1 MKKIIA
7 LVAIML
13 MIVSTFATL
22 ASVKA
27 VFASTGTGGPD
38 SFGYTY
44 IDNSVSG
51 GPNYNWVEITGTGTA
66 VLTSSDDSYVSD
78 IPLGFFFNYYGTDYS
93 QLTIGNNGLLFS
105 NFGSSQYVNQP
116 ITGTPGLDGFI
127 APFWDDLVTWGSAG
141 DIYYQTLGTA
151 PNRMFVVQWQ
161 DNQHYSSSTS
171 GVTFE
176 AILYEGSNNILFQYY
191 DLDFGTVYGSTG
203 SDLPPYNNGGSAT
216 VGIES
221 PAGNVGLQYS
231 YNQQVINPGLAILFK
246 FPAFSGTNMFLSKD
260 APGNMDHGNTMTY
273 TVFYNNFGGDAAAN
287 VILQDTLPSSVT
299 YVSASDGGTYDST
312 TRIVTWDI
320 GSVPAFPSG
329 HGTRTVTVTI
339 PSSVPVGTVI
349 VNTASI
355 STTTLETT
363 YTDNS
368 ASAQTTVTGS
378 TLPPNTSVGP
388 TLGNSGGEPVVYWGT
403 PVTFTYYDAAAI
415 SVDIRIHINDGD
427 ADIVDFMTGPSPTW
441 TYTVTFYPRHGEA
454 TVTYTPHYAGGLTD
468 TIGFN
473 IYIDP
478 AGYVYD
484 VNTNARI
491 QGATVWLQRPDG
503 TGDWENVPTGQS
515 PAVMQPDTNPLTT
528 DINGQYQWDTLAGT
542 YRVHVEA
549 PGYYSANS
557 IVVSVPPPVFDLN
570 VGLTHMPH
578 PPTAS
583 FTESQH
589 TASVNTPISF
599 DPSGSSDTYDAIVL
613 YEWDWTSD
621 GIYDESYTA
630 PTVVT
635 HAFASVGTYT
645 VTLRVTDA
653 AGNTDTESAVK
664 TITLV
669 GADAASVW
677 TTNNLGDSKSQF
689 NLGETVF
696 IYWNPAPLGS
706 VVDIKVVDSTNTV
719 IAGPWLSQPVSNAPL
734 SFVPPGPGVYSVLV
748 NGQPAWTI
756 AVATLFVVPES
767 ILGTLM
773 ATVAGFAAFAT
784 LGIVK
789 RKHAKSK

>member
-1 MKKIIA
+1 MF
-7 LVAIML
+7 V
-13 MIVSTFATL
+13 VSVYETL
-22 ASVKA
+22 ASFKA
-27 VFASTGTGGPD
+27 NTGGPD

-44 IDNSVSG
+44 IDSTSAG
-51 GPNYNWVEITGTGTA
+51 GPTYNWIEITGTGTA
-66 VLTSSDDSYVSD
+66 VLTSSDDSYVSN

-116 ITGTPGLDGFI
+116 ITSTPNLHGFV
-127 APFWDDLVTWGSAG
+127 APFWDDIVTWGSAG
-141 DIYYQTLGTA
+141 AIYYQTLGTA
-151 PNRMFVVQWQ
+151 PNRIFVVEWQ

-176 AILYEGSNNILFQYY
+176 AILYEGSNSILFQYS
-191 DLDFGTVYGSTG
+191 DVDFGTVSGSTG

-246 FPAFSGTNMFLSKD
+246 FPAFSGTNMFLSKH

-273 TVFYNNFGGDAAAN
+273 TVFYNNFGDNAASN

-299 YVSASDGGTYDST
+299 FVSASDGGTYDST
-312 TRIVTWDI
+312 TRIVTWAI

-339 PSSVPVGTVI
+339 PVSVSVGTVI
-349 VNTASI
+349 VNNANI
-355 STTTLETT
+355 STTTLETR
-363 YTDNS
+363 YDDNS

-378 TLPPNTSVGP
+378 NLPPNTSVGP
-388 TLGNSGGEPVVYWGT
+388 TLGNSGGTPIVNYGT
-403 PVTFTYYDAAAI
+403 PITFTYYDAAAI
-415 SVDIRIHINDGD
+415 SVDIRIHLNDGGPD
-427 ADIVDFMTGPSPTW
+427 YVDVMSGPAPTW
-441 TYTVTFYPRHGEA
+441 TYTVTFYPRHGQA
-454 TVTYTPHYAGGLTD
+454 TVTYTPHYAGGATD
-468 TIGFN
+468 TIDFN

-503 TGDWENVPTGQS
+503 SGGWENVPTGQS

-528 DINGQYQWDTLAGT
+528 DVNGQYEWLTLAGS

-549 PGYYSANS
+549 AGYYSADS
-557 IVVSVPPPVFDLN
+557 IVVSVPRPVFDLN
-570 VGLTHMPH
+570 VGLTPMPH

-583 FTESQH
+583 FTESLH
-589 TASVNTPISF
+589 TASVNTPIGI

-621 GIYDESYTA
+621 GIYDESYNN

-635 HAFASVGTYT
+635 HAFASAGTYT

-664 TITLV
+664 TITLL
-669 GADAASVW
+669 GANSASVW
-677 TTNNLGDSKSQF
+677 TKDNVGTSKSQF
-689 NLGETVF
+689 DLGETVF
-696 IYWNPAPLGS
+696 IYWVPGPADR

-719 IAGPWLSQPVSNAPL
+719 IAGPWLAQPASNAPL
-734 SFVPPGPGVYSVLV
+734 SFVPPGPGLYTVLV

-756 AVATLFVVPES
+756 AVATFFVVPES

-773 ATVAGFAAFAT
+773 ATFAGFAAFAT
-784 LGIVK
+784 IGIVK